1 MRNPRPVGEGVRF
14 PWENIPTIR
23 GSRISLRLPGEADLN
38 RLYSIYS
45 DPAVMRYWGDLPM
58 KDPREVKQLLAEIKE
73 DLRGKKCI
81 QWGIARQTDDQL
93 IGTFAL
99 FGLDS
104 VARKCE
110 IGFALGRVYWGSGYM
125 HEALQIA
132 FGFLFNE
139 LDLRRIEADVDPR
152 NASAIRL
159 LEHLGFK
166 REGYLRERWI
176 VPGETQDSLFY
187 GLLKREWNDTG
198 IKDQILKGVS
208 SSSASERG
216 QKHLSL
222 WTWSLWSLLT
232 SRIAASLRRPPTKP

>member
-1 MRNPRPVGEGVRF
+1 MKID
-14 PWENIPTIR
+14 WENIPTIL
-23 GSRISLRLPGEADLN
+23 GSRISLRLPREADLDS
-38 RLYSIYS
+38 LYSIYS
-45 DPAVMRYWGDLPM
+45 DPEVMRYWGDLPM
-58 KDPREVKQLLAEIKE
+58 KDPREVKELLAEISE
-73 DLRGKKCI
+73 DLRNKKCI
-81 QWGIARQTDDQL
+81 QWGIARQIDDQL
-93 IGTFAL
+93 IGTVAL

-132 FGFLFNE
+132 LGFLLHE

-166 REGYLRERWI
+166 REAYLRERWI

-187 GLLKREWNDTG
+187 GLLKREWKSADIG
-198 IKDQILKGVS
+198 FEVVDRQRLLKCAVG
-208 SSSASERG
+208 
-216 QKHLSL
+216 SL
-222 WTWSLWSLLT
+222 VTFGRLKLVRSH
-232 SRIAASLRRPPTKP
+232 LRRWATAILGIISS